1 MKKKNILGTELKPC
15 NKNSQ
20 YRISD
25 SSINGYC
32 YEPYG
37 GYHNICINMNPYVAN
52 NFSELTGQSN
62 WSKSKQGKNH
72 CICQGAWANYIA
84 KLKKENKYNE
94 LPVGILN
101 CEAIP
106 MEVLNKYKNQFKK
119 WNNVTINNQ
128 HIDAYNELVRQCKL
142 K

>member
-1 MKKKNILGTELKPC
+1 MKKKNILGTELKSC
-15 NKNSQ
+15 NKNLQ

-32 YEPYG
+32 NEPYG
-37 GYHNICINMNPYVAN
+37 GYHNICINMNPYIAN

-62 WSKSKQGKNH
+62 WSKSKQDKNH

-84 KLKKENKYNE
+84 KLKKEKKYNE
-94 LPVGILN
+94 LPIGILN

-106 MEVLNKYKNQFKK
+106 IEVLNKYKNEFKH

-128 HIDAYNELVRQCKL
+128 HIDAYNELIRQCKL